1 MMRTAIVLI
10 LMLSSFAAPAVQLDP
25 WLKPG
30 FTIRDQNHRPSAS
43 SIEADSFFIE
53 GRLGLSDTLTNE
65 WSWFIDA
72 RTQVFTKDASLIDDN
87 ELERSIDN
95 DENYFLQLRE
105 AWIRYAGLTNY
116 PNEYLTL
123 GLQRLRERTGLWWDV
138 DIESLSWYGDTTKLD
153 WLIAF
158 GQEFETF
165 RTESKLLQQN
175 EKVFRVFGETSW
187 DWQAYHSIDVRFAHA
202 TQDGDPLIN
211 LNRLSGIGNNVNVNW
226 LAIGLSSEWT
236 EQRYASQWAYRLE
249 WIEQRGDTTFLSTTN
264 QTLPKDIRSR
274 AFDAGVRYTFSNN
287 TVSIGLTFVKGSG
300 GNTETETNNFSQT
313 GLHTNRARHFGNDQY
328 MYRFNEALRADLSN
342 LEHMSVFVS
351 WDPYAYLQ
359 TVVMLGMY
367 SKSDDQQPIFVTG
380 RPIDSV
386 AGEKYVGKSADVNLT
401 YYPQNQTFWNM
412 NLLRFRVGVFTP
424 GAGLTDQ
431 STDFRMTLEAQFRY

>member
-1 MMRTAIVLI
+1 MI
-10 LMLSSFAAPAVQLDP
+10 SSFAARAVQLDP

-30 FTIRDQNHRPSAS
+30 FTIREQNHRPNAS
-43 SIEADSFFIE
+43 NIEADSFFIE
-53 GRLGLSDTLTNE
+53 GRLGLSDTLTND

-72 RTQVFTKDASLIDDN
+72 RAQFFSEDASLIDDN

-105 AWIRYAGLTNY
+105 AWVRYVGITDY

-138 DIESLSWYGDTTKLD
+138 DIESLSWYADTTQLD
-153 WLIAF
+153 WLIAV

-165 RTESKLLQQN
+165 RTESKLLRQN
-175 EKVFRVFGETSW
+175 KKVFRVFGETSW
-187 DWQAYHSIDVRFAHA
+187 DWQAYHTIDVRFAHA
-202 TQDGDPLIN
+202 KQDGDPLIN
-211 LNRLSGIGNNVNVNW
+211 INRLSGVGNNANVNW

-249 WIEQRGDTTFLSTTN
+249 WIEQRGDTTFLSATN
-264 QTLPKDIRSR
+264 QTLLKKIRSR

-287 TVSIGLTFVKGSG
+287 PVSVGLTYIKGSG
-300 GNTETETNNFSQT
+300 GNTATETNNFSQT

-328 MYRFNEALRADLSN
+328 MYRFNEALRADLTN
-342 LEHMSVFVS
+342 LQHTSVFVA
-351 WDPYAYLQ
+351 WDPNAYLQ
-359 TVVMLGMY
+359 AVFMLGLY
-367 SKSDDQQPIFVTG
+367 AKSDDQQPIFVNG
-380 RPIDSV
+380 RPLDSV
-386 AGEKYVGKSADVNLT
+386 VGEKNVGNSADLNLT
-401 YYPQNQTFWNM
+401 YYPQNQRFWNI
-412 NLLRFRVGVFTP
+412 NLLRFRAGVFIPDT
-424 GAGLTDQ
+424 GLTDQ